1 MRVGIDYKAR
11 QENRKGDQEVL
22 RKERRQKDSD
32 RKWKGHWGWGGK
44 MAEEK
49 CHKEMEF
56 FTS

>member
-1 MRVGIDYKAR
+1 VGIDYKAR